1 MGWNAGGF
9 GRMSFPSVARARQW
23 QEARRSHGDWD
34 DWAGELELGENEP
47 FVVSELLD
55 QFARRHD
62 PADHEIYLI
71 ELNGT
76 EAELVF
82 DVGEDYFRDYAA
94 TLAALLRSAE
104 TCGATGKFWFLGTA
118 GAEYDFVYQLNVG
131 DGRSEIKVLSGR
143 QITRVYEGPEYRAF
157 SKQTMALI
165 EEADPQFKKLMTE
178 LREGR
183 PAGQVSQALHERVM
197 TALATCSDQ
206 SIAVA
211 AASYPEFIPDGHGLA
226 DPKKYF
232 AKGARDK
239 LAGATSEQLYG
250 VAIWALGEI
259 DAEAAESLAH
269 QALASTQTPTAVKS
283 AAMAALAHR
292 PSPQTVEQMLLAIDG
307 EDFMLRYG
315 ALRALRM
322 LPADYRR
329 HLGPQVTNR
338 LALLATADAPTPAGM
353 AGGPSIVDVVKD
365 HDLRET
371 VPALAAF
378 ACSGQ
383 PVDARDAAAELII
396 EWNDRGSLA
405 AVATRINEVLGI
417 GVTAARALILFD
429 PEAALTELVAT
440 AASTTGG
447 QDEADLRL
455 HHLLKALTADAAET
469 GKQSLIHRDPR
480 WTAPVLELLD
490 LGDNYL
496 AHNALS
502 LLGRAPRNPQVIERL
517 EALLRTGG
525 MPPIPVVE
533 TLRALRSKTYKAII
547 KERLAI
553 TTDKREIE
561 QLRLCL

>member
-206 SIAVA
+206 SVAVA

-239 LAGATSEQLYG
+239 LQ
-250 VAIWALGEI
+250 
-259 DAEAAESLAH
+259 
-269 QALASTQTPTAVKS
+269 
-283 AAMAALAHR
+283 
-292 PSPQTVEQMLLAIDG
+292 
-307 EDFMLRYG
+307 
-315 ALRALRM
+315 
-322 LPADYRR
+322 
-329 HLGPQVTNR
+329 
-338 LALLATADAPTPAGM
+338 
-353 AGGPSIVDVVKD
+353 
-365 HDLRET
+365 
-371 VPALAAF
+371 
-378 ACSGQ
+378 
-383 PVDARDAAAELII
+383 RD
-396 EWNDRGSLA
+396 
-405 AVATRINEVLGI
+405 
-417 GVTAARALILFD
+417 
-429 PEAALTELVAT
+429 
-440 AASTTGG
+440 
-447 QDEADLRL
+447 
-455 HHLLKALTADAAET
+455 
-469 GKQSLIHRDPR
+469 
-480 WTAPVLELLD
+480 
-490 LGDNYL
+490 
-496 AHNALS
+496 
-502 LLGRAPRNPQVIERL
+502 
-517 EALLRTGG
+517 
-525 MPPIPVVE
+525 
-533 TLRALRSKTYKAII
+533 
-547 KERLAI
+547 
-553 TTDKREIE
+553 
-561 QLRLCL
+561 